1 MSDKEKLIKAIRKK
15 LSKTELPKEL
25 ILSEWA
31 KITDVE
37 KFFDSHLSIVQY
49 ADKKLSKNFAE
60 VLKIAL
66 RKVGIDVHK
75 LAKEINKKGLD
86 KNSILDK

>member
-49 ADKKLSKNFAE
+49 ADKKLSKTFAE

>member
-86 KNSILDK
+86 KNSVLDK